1 MAITLMLSQLLTLS
15 GLPSILEINAEV
27 SFKKLLGTEL
37 FETFVVIFKWGILLT
52 RSTTN
57 EKKFANV

>member
-37 FETFVVIFKWGILLT
+37 FETFVVIFKWGILLP